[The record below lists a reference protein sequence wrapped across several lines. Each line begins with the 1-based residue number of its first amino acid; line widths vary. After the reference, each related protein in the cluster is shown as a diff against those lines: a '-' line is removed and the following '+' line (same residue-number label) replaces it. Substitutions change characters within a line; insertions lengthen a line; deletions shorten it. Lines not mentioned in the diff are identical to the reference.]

1 MNDTGHPGQT
11 QNRRIPA
18 VTALAVAA
26 YLLVQEVVLSIIGVI
41 TSLSYVNTSP
51 GQSYQIFGGILIDFF
66 KRVAESPVSIGVG
79 VFVTFAFLATITAA
93 LPLRQVVFRA
103 LLAAVIGCVIM
114 FVVAVLLGFFVYGRF
129 STGMFGASFPGFMLD
144 GSSISYIF
152 IDAVGS
158 VARAFVSVAPI
169 VVLAGVFQWMWCGRR
184 TSVGNRVSASE
195 TGTSS
200 QV

>member
-1 MNDTGHPGQT
+1 MNDTGRPAQA
-11 QNRRIPA
+11 QNRRLAA

-26 YLLVQEVVLSIIGVI
+26 YLLVQEVVAAAVGALS
-41 TSLSYVNTSP
+41 SLSYVNTSP
-51 GQSYQIFGGILIDFF
+51 GQTFQMFEALLIELL
-66 KRVAESPVSIGVG
+66 KRVAESPLSFGVG
-79 VFVTFAFLATITAA
+79 VFVAFGFLTAISGA
-93 LPLRQVVFRA
+93 LPLRQVILRG
-103 LLAAVIGCVIM
+103 LLATAVGCGIM
-114 FVVAVLLGFFVYGRF
+114 FVVSVLLGFFIYGRF

-184 TSVGNRVSASE
+184 SSVGNRVSASE